1 MSRISTCAR
10 RSRLAIWVL
19 VAVWIA
25 HLAAAEP
32 IVNIGLI
39 RDGAP
44 PDLLFLYTGDV
55 IGYIEPCG

>member
-1 MSRISTCAR
+1 M
-10 RSRLAIWVL
+10 
-19 VAVWIA
+19 AVWIA